1 MRVCL
6 LLAAVVLGGC
16 TPAPEE
22 PAAPAQGSTSV
33 VLPTASTSVAR
44 PSLPPAGSTSVV
56 SPPVASSPPV
66 GRCVVPSPAK
76 PPPPAKAATHCP
88 QDPLGGPPFA
98 KMGRVAFPGASNA
111 SVEVELALSDDEVTR
126 GLMYRTQMPEE
137 HGMIFRLE
145 DRKEQTFWMHN
156 TCISLDM
163 MFIDE
168 DGTIVGILENV
179 PTVNDDA
186 RTVGCPSRYVLEV
199 NGGWSRRH
207 GVSAGQK
214 AVIPKMP

>member
-1 MRVCL
+1 
-6 LLAAVVLGGC
+6 
-16 TPAPEE
+16 
-22 PAAPAQGSTSV
+22 
-33 VLPTASTSVAR
+33 
-44 PSLPPAGSTSVV
+44 
-56 SPPVASSPPV
+56 
-66 GRCVVPSPAK
+66 
-76 PPPPAKAATHCP
+76 
-88 QDPLGGPPFA
+88 
-98 KMGRVAFPGASNA
+98 
-111 SVEVELALSDDEVTR
+111 
-126 GLMYRTQMPEE
+126 
-137 HGMIFRLE
+137 
-145 DRKEQTFWMHN
+145 WMHN

-179 PTVNDDA
+179 PTLNDEA

>member
-1 MRVCL
+1 MRVL
-6 LLAAVVLGGC
+6 LLLFAAAVLASC
-16 TPAPEE
+16 TRAPEE
-22 PAAPAQGSTSV
+22 PAPATTTASGAGARVVEVPPPATTSVLPRAPA
-33 VLPTASTSVAR
+33 ADAAAKVA
-44 PSLPPAGSTSVV
+44 
-56 SPPVASSPPV
+56 
-66 GRCVVPSPAK
+66 RCVVPSPAK
-76 PPPPAKAATHCP
+76 PPPPAKPAIRCP
-88 QDPLGGPPFA
+88 DDPLGGPPFA
-98 KMGRVAFPGASNA
+98 KMGRVSFPSA
-111 SVEVELALSDDEVTR
+111 SVEVELALADDEVTR

-137 HGMIFRLE
+137 HGMLFRLE
-145 DRKEQTFWMHN
+145 ERKEQTFWMHN

-179 PTVNDDA
+179 PTLNDEA
-186 RTVGCPSRYVLEV
+186 RSVGCPSRYVLEV

>member
-1 MRVCL
+1 MRVL
-6 LLAAVVLGGC
+6 LLLSAAAVVLAAC
-16 TPAPEE
+16 TRAPEE
-22 PAAPAQGSTSV
+22 PAPATTTATVARPLATPPGSTSV
-33 VLPTASTSVAR
+33 AQIAPRVLELPAADAQTA
-44 PSLPPAGSTSVV
+44 
-56 SPPVASSPPV
+56 
-66 GRCVVPSPAK
+66 RCIVPSPAK
-76 PPPPAKAATHCP
+76 PPPPAKAAIHCP
-88 QDPLGGPPFA
+88 ADPLGGPPFA
-98 KMGRVAFPGASNA
+98 KMGRVSFPSA

-145 DRKEQTFWMHN
+145 ERKEQTFWMHN

-179 PTVNDDA
+179 PTLNDEA

>member
-1 MRVCL
+1 
-6 LLAAVVLGGC
+6 
-16 TPAPEE
+16 
-22 PAAPAQGSTSV
+22 
-33 VLPTASTSVAR
+33 
-44 PSLPPAGSTSVV
+44 
-56 SPPVASSPPV
+56 
-66 GRCVVPSPAK
+66 
-76 PPPPAKAATHCP
+76 
-88 QDPLGGPPFA
+88 
-98 KMGRVAFPGASNA
+98 MGRVSFPAAATA

-126 GLMYRTQMPEE
+126 GLMYRTHMPDD

-179 PTVNDDA
+179 PTLNDEA